1 MQGTLIN
8 AAAIV
13 LGGVLGLALGGRL
26 PAVLVD
32 TIMHGLGL
40 SVLLIGLEMGLRT
53 HNALIVLLSVVLGGI
68 VGQLLK
74 LDDGFN
80 RLSRSLEERYAQAG
94 DGRFARG
101 FVTASLLYCVGPM
114 AVTGSFQNGL
124 LGEYSI
130 LVTKSFL
137 DGVSAVALAAG
148 LGYGVLF
155 SAVPVL
161 LYQGA
166 LSLGAVW
173 VKPLLSGAVVT
184 EMTATGGVLIIGI
197 ALTMLEVKKLK
208 MANYLPALAM
218 VIPLVYLWQWLQ

>member
-1 MQGTLIN
+1 MLGTLIN
-8 AAAIV
+8 AGAII
-13 LGGVLGLALGGRL
+13 LGSVCGLALGGRL

-53 HNALIVLLSVVLGGI
+53 HNALVVLMSVVLGGV

-80 RLSRSLEERYAQAG
+80 GLSRSLEERYAQAG
-94 DGRFARG
+94 DGRFSRG

-114 AVTGSFQNGL
+114 AVTGAFQNGL
-124 LGEYSI
+124 LGDYSI

-137 DGVSAVALAAG
+137 DGISAVALAAG

-155 SAVPVL
+155 SAVPVV

-173 VKPLLSGAVVT
+173 IKPLLSAAVVT
-184 EMTATGGVLIIGI
+184 EMTATGGVLIVGI
-197 ALTMLEVKKLK
+197 ALAMLEVKKLK
-208 MANYLPALAM
+208 MANYLPALAL
-218 VIPLVYLWQWLQ
+218 VIPLVYLWQRL